1 MAVDDRPTQETAVKE
16 DKTKKDAYEKALAA
30 FGEAMKEF
38 HKGKYDRA
46 QELLKAFIEKYDTEK
61 ELLDR
66 AKTYLRMTQERGKK
80 ETVSLK
86 TVDDYIAQSVY
97 RINSGAHEEALKL
110 LEKALEM
117 KADEG
122 RVYYLM
128 ADAHMLMGKPD
139 EAMEYLKKAFQR
151 DKVYRTL
158 AQNEVDFEPIWDD
171 KKFKLIT
178 RLT

>member
-1 MAVDDRPTQETAVKE
+1 VKE
-16 DKTKKDAYEKALAA
+16 EKSKKDAYEKALAA
-30 FGEAMKEF
+30 FSEAMKEF
-38 HKGKYDRA
+38 HKGRLDRA
-46 QELLKAFIEKYDTEK
+46 QELLKSFIEKFDTEK

-66 AKTYLRMTQERGKK
+66 ARVYLQMTQERGKK
-80 ETVSLK
+80 EMAAPK
-86 TVDDYIAQSVY
+86 TVDDYIFQSIY
-97 RINSGAHEEALKL
+97 RINSRAYEEALKL

-128 ADAHMLMGKPD
+128 ADAYILMGKAE
-139 EAMEYLKKAFQR
+139 EAMECLKKAFQR

-158 AQNEVDFEPIWDD
+158 AQNEIDFEPIWDD

>member
-1 MAVDDRPTQETAVKE
+1 MKE
-16 DKTKKDAYEKALAA
+16 DKSNKDAYEMALAA
-30 FGEAMKEF
+30 FSEAMKEF
-38 HKGKYDRA
+38 HKGKYDKA
-46 QELLKAFIEKYDTEK
+46 QELLKVFIEKYDTEK

-66 AKTYLRMTQERGKK
+66 AKIYLQTTQERGKK
-80 ETVSLK
+80 ESVPPK
-86 TVDDYIAQSVY
+86 TVDDYITSSIFK
-97 RINSGAHEEALKL
+97 INSGAHGEALKL

-128 ADAHMLMGKPD
+128 ADAHMLLGKAD
-139 EAMEYLKKAFQR
+139 EAMECLKKAFQR
-151 DKVYRTL
+151 DKVYRIL
-158 AQNEVDFEPIWDD
+158 AQNEIDFEPIWDD

>member
-1 MAVDDRPTQETAVKE
+1 MKE
-16 DKTKKDAYEKALAA
+16 DKSKKDAYERALAA
-30 FGEAMKEF
+30 FSEAMKEF
-38 HKGKYDRA
+38 HKGKYDKA
-46 QELLKAFIEKYDTEK
+46 QELLKVFIEKYDTEK

-66 AKTYLRMTQERGKK
+66 AKIYLQTTQERGKK
-80 ETVSLK
+80 ESVPPK
-86 TVDDYIAQSVY
+86 TVDDYITSSIFK
-97 RINSGAHEEALKL
+97 INSGAHGEALKL

-128 ADAHMLMGKPD
+128 ADAHMLLGKAD
-139 EAMEYLKKAFQR
+139 EAMECLKKAFQR
-151 DKVYRTL
+151 DKVYRIL
-158 AQNEVDFEPIWDD
+158 AQNEIDFEPIWDD